1 MQAPKKPVKPTDEK
15 IAEAAAKRKTIT
27 RTEYKSIPAGTIAN
41 FNKVVVE
48 FAAKQGVSVDD
59 VRIRGGYRHSLIA
72 KRPET
77 DEEKL
82 ARVKGEYMDRYEN
95 SMWEYRRKLRRAEEE
110 ARQLAAL
117 QARVGTNTCCPPN
130 CCCRRGRSSC

>member
-1 MQAPKKPVKPTDEK
+1 MNEPKKPVKPTDEK

-41 FNKVVVE
+41 FNKVVAE
-48 FAAKQGVSVDD
+48 FAAKEGVSVDD
-59 VRIRGGYRHSLIA
+59 VRIQGGYTRSLIA

-82 ARVKGEYMDRYEN
+82 ARVKREYMDRYEN
-95 SMWEYRRKLRRAEEE
+95 SMYEYRRKLRRYEQE
-110 ARQLAAL
+110 LAYAQQ
-117 QARVGTNTCCPPN
+117 QAAQPTNGCCPPN
-130 CCCRRGRSSC
+130 CCCRRGRTSC